1 MDIKKAKN
9 SQFFGEITIKASTP
23 IYILCTYVM
32 GKHIHSVHKYI
43 MHIHKALSLEL
54 ECAPCA
60 PVKNI
65 IKEVRYD
72 NGLGVLL
79 GSYPTALYCTSL
91 HFTSLHCIYHYTA
104 RHCTALHCTFYCN
117 ALDNVQCTYYQPGIH
132 AGAFSSCALVPE
144 AL

>member
-1 MDIKKAKN
+1 MHICN
-9 SQFFGEITIKASTP
+9 GQTHI
-23 IYILCTYVM
+23 M
-32 GKHIHSVHKYI
+32 HIHSVHKYI

-91 HFTSLHCIYHYTA
+91 HFTSLHCTVYITTLHCTAVHYTA
-104 RHCTALHCTFYCN
+104 LHCTALHCTFYCN